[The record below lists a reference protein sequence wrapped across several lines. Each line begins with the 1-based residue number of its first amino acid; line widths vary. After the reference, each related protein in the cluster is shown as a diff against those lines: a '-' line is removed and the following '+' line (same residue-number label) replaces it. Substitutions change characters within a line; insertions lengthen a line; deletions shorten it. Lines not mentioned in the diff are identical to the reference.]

1 MGGGVPGTQASQS
14 GGQQQAGTGKFG
26 GMASQGGGGNPFQ
39 QYQGMGVQQAGQQT
53 LGAPQ
58 TQQQQPFQGQQRYQP
73 QQYQQQPMQQYRP
86 QQYQPQPMQRPFQA
100 QQPNYASL
108 FSSLASMFGGQ
119 QGGAPRFNYNPV
131 QSANNF
137 QLRNTYQFDPATD
150 ASRQYAAR
158 VQAEANLRAAN
169 PSAYNGA
176 GNPYYGMGDSTGGA
190 GGSGGGG
197 GGPAGSAGDAGGP
210 GGPGAAAATS
220 GDVGDPGASG
230 EATGDPGDSGGPD
243 GSAGDGAGTWARGG
257 HVNPNKKIRA
267 ALMTAKGVQAKAVP
281 EKAGGGALTAPG
293 AHAPEEEDSI
303 TAYHGSPHQFDE
315 FDPEE
320 VHWFAKDE
328 KTARLFGKSRMKVP
342 LNSPKNPVMYEVKI
356 NGKLQT
362 RDPMAEAT
370 EIAKQINEAPPSNWD
385 EVGNILQWPQYQRDV
400 LDEAHQSGFDGVR
413 FVNVGDVP
421 GNAGGEGYDT
431 HYAIT
436 NPKVIQIKRRYAT
449 GGGALAAPG
458 AFEEDGGRVGYAG
471 GGGEDDPTVQKA
483 LGLTQQA
490 QPTAPQMAMNV
501 TPQATPKQYKSWQ
514 DVPVINPQDLV
525 GKSVFPIFA
534 DLTKANADYTGID
547 SSALKNPERLFGG
560 PGYPLMSES
569 QKAGL
574 GWAVEG
580 KGRGSAKIRKKADY
594 VLVSAM
600 MPDSH
605 KSNASFSNALMKT
618 MGAYAQDNR
627 LPSEAIS
634 SIDEMIRRPTAQ
646 NELQELQN
654 FPGFAHPDAEKF
666 LRGISFEQRK
676 RVADVLASKEAQGL
690 GAPNIDKITRETL
703 DPEFSGIPSRHGMFL
718 LKIAPGSE
726 DEQLVH
732 LKEAGL
738 PEHPSYQYGI
748 KGEIVGRFH
757 HPVAPEIMFK
767 DWFDRAH
774 QEAAAKAERGE
785 KSNVRRAFDLAMPT
799 TTVTQEVADMLPRHP
814 KDIQSGKAAKLAL
827 NAFNDQWNHTD
838 TPVNAGGIGAADF
851 SQALKNS
858 DFSSTLSQ
866 YSPQEINL
874 MKKEGKFTGYKLK
887 DGEVYFGLKRGTN
900 YADDYGFEHPELTP
914 NETALVS
921 VVNNEPGAKGIGGAP
936 VVLKALQ
943 EGATALDCYAVP
955 SKKHPEGFLPSFYEH
970 FGFKELGRVPFDPQ
984 YVTETQFNDMKHQW
998 RKSGWNES
1006 MGLPSLV
1013 IMKWNG
1019 KDEDRSDAVR
1029 RFVRQSSGSSRP
1041 QGDRPDVRR
1050 SSRAA
1055 EQRLGAASGQGGVG
1069 GQGDAGADRG
1079 AVRAD
1084 RNARPSDRFA
1094 RTLSEVSTLTPE
1106 EAQHFGLSY
1115 DEVEGLRSR
1124 LLGRKGGGRVGYDTG
1139 GGEKYQ
1145 DPQSDVIKDWNWRP
1159 LADVQNDLQLTEIPS
1174 HVQAFGKFM
1183 DETAAKASGKGLTPR
1198 DLIKA
1203 YTITRSSIQRQAVD
1217 SNRVRAAGL
1226 ALPDDVTGKIR
1237 PEGAFGEWLHSDMGQ
1252 KYLRAAERGEVDP
1265 EAVRHAVQVMAPF
1278 GKHEKDIPDALIW
1291 AAKNLPGR
1299 EKYISDLVARGRDMV
1314 STPEEWRGMTK
1325 DVRGI
1330 GPSKSGFVASLLGRG
1345 DQPTLDA
1352 RQVILH
1358 TGRPT
1363 KEASPMIAKKGGKGG
1378 VEAVDRLAA
1387 RQEAMGL
1394 TSPELLKPYYQHLA
1408 HHTVWDKAGN
1418 EETTHEDVMNAM
1430 RHAATGGAIAA
1441 HPLVDAMRAAGL
1453 PGLNE
1458 QPNKSTLIDKALQ
1471 LTRKART

>member
-1 MGGGVPGTQASQS
+1 MGQKYLRAAERGEVDPEAVRHAVQVMAPFGKHEKDIPDALIWAAQNLPGREKYISDLVARGRDMVSTPEEWRAMTKDVRGIGPSKSGFVASLLGRGDQPTLDARQVILHTGRPTKEASPMIAKRGGKGGVEAVDRLAARQEAMGFTSPEMLKPYYQHLAHHTVWDKAGNEETTHEDVMNAMRHAATGGAITAHPLVDAMRAAGLPGL
-14 GGQQQAGTGKFG
+14 
-26 GMASQGGGGNPFQ
+26 GGGG
-39 QYQGMGVQQAGQQT
+39 
-53 LGAPQ
+53 
-58 TQQQQPFQGQQRYQP
+58 
-73 QQYQQQPMQQYRP
+73 
-86 QQYQPQPMQRPFQA
+86 
-100 QQPNYASL
+100 
-108 FSSLASMFGGQ
+108 
-119 QGGAPRFNYNPV
+119 
-131 QSANNF
+131 
-137 QLRNTYQFDPATD
+137 RNSY
-150 ASRQYAAR
+150 S
-158 VQAEANLRAAN
+158 V
-169 PSAYNGA
+169 
-176 GNPYYGMGDSTGGA
+176 
-190 GGSGGGG
+190 
-197 GGPAGSAGDAGGP
+197 
-210 GGPGAAAATS
+210 
-220 GDVGDPGASG
+220 
-230 EATGDPGDSGGPD
+230 
-243 GSAGDGAGTWARGG
+243 
-257 HVNPNKKIRA
+257 
-267 ALMTAKGVQAKAVP
+267 
-281 EKAGGGALTAPG
+281 
-293 AHAPEEEDSI
+293 
-303 TAYHGSPHQFDE
+303 
-315 FDPEE
+315 
-320 VHWFAKDE
+320 
-328 KTARLFGKSRMKVP
+328 
-342 LNSPKNPVMYEVKI
+342 
-356 NGKLQT
+356 
-362 RDPMAEAT
+362 
-370 EIAKQINEAPPSNWD
+370 
-385 EVGNILQWPQYQRDV
+385 
-400 LDEAHQSGFDGVR
+400 
-413 FVNVGDVP
+413 
-421 GNAGGEGYDT
+421 
-431 HYAIT
+431 
-436 NPKVIQIKRRYAT
+436 
-449 GGGALAAPG
+449 
-458 AFEEDGGRVGYAG
+458 

-490 QPTAPQMAMNV
+490 QPTAPQMAMSA

-547 SSALKNPERLFGG
+547 SSILKNPERLFGG

-627 LPSEAIS
+627 LPAESIS

-654 FPGFAHPDAEKF
+654 FPGFGHPDAEKF

-703 DPEFSGIPSRHGMFL
+703 DPEFAGIPSRHGMFL
-718 LKIAPGSE
+718 LKIAPGTE

-757 HPVAPEIMFK
+757 NPVAPEIMFK

-774 QEAAAKAERGE
+774 QEAVAKAERGE

-838 TPVNAGGIGAADF
+838 TPVNAGGVGAADF

-866 YSPQEINL
+866 YSTQEINA

-921 VVNNEPGAKGIGGAP
+921 VVNNEIGAKGIGGAP

-955 SKKHPEGFLPSFYEH
+955 SEKHPEGFLPSFYEH

-1029 RFVRQSSGSSRP
+1029 RFVRQSSEGSRP
-1041 QGDRPDVRR
+1041 AGGGSDVLR
-1050 SSRAA
+1050 SSGPS
-1055 EQRLGAASGQGGVG
+1055 EQGAGPASGQGGVG
-1069 GQGDAGADRG
+1069 GQGDAGTDRG
-1079 AVRAD
+1079 AIRAD
-1084 RNARPSDRFA
+1084 RNARPSDRFS

-1106 EAQHFGLSY
+1106 EAQHFGLSRE
-1115 DEVEGLRSR
+1115 EVEGLRSK
-1124 LLGRKGGGRVGYDTG
+1124 LLGRKRGGSVA
-1139 GGEKYQ
+1139 
-1145 DPQSDVIKDWNWRP
+1145 N
-1159 LADVQNDLQLTEIPS
+1159 
-1174 HVQAFGKFM
+1174 
-1183 DETAAKASGKGLTPR
+1183 
-1198 DLIKA
+1198 
-1203 YTITRSSIQRQAVD
+1203 SS
-1217 SNRVRAAGL
+1217 S
-1226 ALPDDVTGKIR
+1226 
-1237 PEGAFGEWLHSDMGQ
+1237 
-1252 KYLRAAERGEVDP
+1252 
-1265 EAVRHAVQVMAPF
+1265 
-1278 GKHEKDIPDALIW
+1278 
-1291 AAKNLPGR
+1291 
-1299 EKYISDLVARGRDMV
+1299 
-1314 STPEEWRGMTK
+1314 
-1325 DVRGI
+1325 
-1330 GPSKSGFVASLLGRG
+1330 
-1345 DQPTLDA
+1345 
-1352 RQVILH
+1352 
-1358 TGRPT
+1358 
-1363 KEASPMIAKKGGKGG
+1363 
-1378 VEAVDRLAA
+1378 
-1387 RQEAMGL
+1387 
-1394 TSPELLKPYYQHLA
+1394 
-1408 HHTVWDKAGN
+1408 
-1418 EETTHEDVMNAM
+1418 
-1430 RHAATGGAIAA
+1430 
-1441 HPLVDAMRAAGL
+1441 
-1453 PGLNE
+1453 
-1458 QPNKSTLIDKALQ
+1458 LIDKALQ